1 MIGLQTTPNLEI
13 VLIASNVLEPKIN
26 YIIPKNDDIEIIFKK
41 IIGLNEIKI
50 TKRELIDKNQFS
62 CIEKITCSDS
72 SVFVIKSISNL
83 MKSEIKV
90 HQYVNSLRINAPY
103 FFYGKSSVTTGR
115 NTNENGEKGAS
126 YIIMEY
132 LDNYLHL
139 YNILEDELYF
149 EAVRLL
155 GEMHLDSMQKIDYL
169 KNQIKIPT
177 YDVKWYLDN
186 VDKIIFEISR
196 LSIHN
201 QNPEYL
207 PKDLISTLQRSTS
220 KIKQYLSEII
230 DIPNT
235 LVHGDFDSGNIIF
248 FQRGKNSG
256 NVKVLDWGHG
266 HIGPPV
272 IDIAHL
278 FNSLGYFDYER
289 KIMLLAE
296 YLKTCRPLYSKNV
309 EFSLLIIGGTI
320 IHYLYHLN
328 FKLRAI
334 NEKYVQPEFFI
345 EQIHKRVTM
354 LTKILD

>member
-1 MIGLQTTPNLEI
+1 MLESR
-13 VLIASNVLEPKIN
+13 VN
-26 YIIPKNDDIEIIFKK
+26 YIIPKNDEIVVIFQK
-41 IIGLNEIKI
+41 IIGSDDIRIN
-50 TKRELIDKNQFS
+50 KRELIDKNQFS
-62 CIEKITCSDS
+62 CIEKITCNDS
-72 SVFVIKSISNL
+72 SVFVIKTISNL

-90 HQYVNSLRINAPY
+90 HQYVNSLRINAAY
-103 FFYGKSSVTTGR
+103 FFYGKSNVSR
-115 NTNENGEKGAS
+115 NNLNSKNVDAGTNF
-126 YIIMEY
+126 IIMEFVE
-132 LDNYLHL
+132 NYFHL

-155 GEMHLDSMQKIDYL
+155 GEMHLLSMQKIDYL
-169 KNQIKIPT
+169 KNQIQIPT
-177 YDVKWYLDN
+177 YDVKWYLEN
-186 VDKIIFEISR
+186 VDRIVFEIAR
-196 LSIHN
+196 LSIHY
-201 QNPEYL
+201 QHPEYL
-207 PKDLISTLQRSTS
+207 PKDLISKLQRSVS
-220 KIKQYLSEII
+220 KIKYFLNEISE
-230 DIPNT
+230 IPNT

-248 FQRGKNSG
+248 FQRGKQAG

-328 FKLRAI
+328 FKLKAI
-334 NEKYVQPEFFI
+334 KENYVQPEFFV
-345 EQIHKRVTM
+345 EQIHKRVLM
-354 LTKILD
+354 LTKILE

>member
-1 MIGLQTTPNLEI
+1 
-13 VLIASNVLEPKIN
+13 
-26 YIIPKNDDIEIIFKK
+26 
-41 IIGLNEIKI
+41 
-50 TKRELIDKNQFS
+50 
-62 CIEKITCSDS
+62 
-72 SVFVIKSISNL
+72 

-90 HQYVNSLRINAPY
+90 HQYVNGLRINAPY
-103 FFYGKSSVTTGR
+103 FFYGKTSVSSGR
-115 NTNENGEKGAS
+115 SNIKDGDKGAN
-126 YIIMEY
+126 YIIMEFVE
-132 LDNYLHL
+132 NYLHL

-155 GEMHLDSMQKIDYL
+155 GEMHLLSMQKMDYL
-169 KNQIKIPT
+169 KDQIQIPT
-177 YDVKWYLDN
+177 YDVKWYLDH
-186 VDKIIFEISR
+186 VDRIIFEISR
-196 LSIHN
+196 LSIHYPH
-201 QNPEYL
+201 PEYL
-207 PKDLISTLQRSTS
+207 PKELISTLQRSVT
-220 KIKQYLSEII
+220 KIKYYLNEII

-248 FQRGKNSG
+248 FQKGKHIGS
-256 NVKVLDWGHG
+256 VKVLDWGHG

-296 YLKTCRPLYSKNV
+296 YLKTCRPLFSKNV

-328 FKLRAI
+328 FKLKALAE
-334 NEKYVQPEFFI
+334 NYVQPEFFI

-354 LTKILD
+354 LTKILV

>member
-1 MIGLQTTPNLEI
+1 MLLALSEI
-13 VLIASNVLEPKIN
+13 SIIASNFLETKIN
-26 YIIPKNDDIEIIFKK
+26 YVIPNNQDITIIFQK
-41 IIGLNEIKI
+41 IIGSNEIRI
-50 TKRELIDKNQFS
+50 VNREQIDKNQFS
-62 CIEKITCSDS
+62 CIEKITCNDS

-103 FFYGKSSVTTGR
+103 FYYGKSSVS
-115 NTNENGEKGAS
+115 AS
-126 YIIMEY
+126 GLESNFIIMEFVE
-132 LDNYLHL
+132 NYLHL
-139 YNILEDELYF
+139 YNILEDELYY

-155 GEMHLDSMQKIDYL
+155 GEMHLLSMQKLVILRD
-169 KNQIKIPT
+169 QIKIPV
-177 YDVKWYLDN
+177 YDVQWYLDN
-186 VDKIIFEISR
+186 VDRIIFEISR
-196 LSIHN
+196 LSIHYPH
-201 QNPEYL
+201 PEYL
-207 PKDLISTLQRSTS
+207 PKDLISTLQRSVS
-220 KIKQYLSEII
+220 KIKYYLNAIS

-248 FQRGKNSG
+248 YHKGKHVG

-289 KIMLLAE
+289 KIMLIAE

-320 IHYLYHLN
+320 VHYLYHLN
-328 FKLRAI
+328 FKLKAI
-334 NEKYVQPEFFI
+334 EQKYVLPEFFV
-345 EQIHKRVTM
+345 EQIHKRVVM
-354 LTKILD
+354 LTKILV

>member
-1 MIGLQTTPNLEI
+1 MELALIVSNILE
-13 VLIASNVLEPKIN
+13 SKNN
-26 YIIPKNDDIEIIFKK
+26 YIIPKNEDIGIIFKK
-41 IIGLNEIKI
+41 IIGLNDIKI

-72 SVFVIKSISNL
+72 SEFVIKSISNL

-90 HQYVNSLRINAPY
+90 HQYVNNLRINAPY
-103 FFYGKSSVTTGR
+103 FYYGKSSVSTGKSLM
-115 NTNENGEKGAS
+115 NNAGKGAN

-132 LDNYLHL
+132 LENYYHL

-155 GEMHLDSMQKIDYL
+155 GEMHLQSMQKIDYL
-169 KNQIKIPT
+169 KEQIQIPT

-186 VDKIIFEISR
+186 VDRIIFEISR

-201 QNPEYL
+201 QNPDYL
-207 PKDLISTLQRSTS
+207 PKDLISTLQRLSS
-220 KIKQYLSEII
+220 KMKEYLNEII

-235 LVHGDFDSGNIIF
+235 LVHGDFDSGNLIF
-248 FQRGKNSG
+248 FHRGKYTG
-256 NVKVLDWGHG
+256 NVKVIDWGHG

-289 KIMLLAE
+289 KIMLIAE

-328 FKLRAI
+328 FKLKAI
-334 NEKYVQPEFFI
+334 NENYVQPVFFI
-345 EQIHKRVTM
+345 EQIHKRVSM
-354 LTKILD
+354 LTKILT